1 MFYKPDYERLQYQ
14 LHPIAYSL
22 FKLTFFT
29 AKWSLVALIFV
40 TIFKCFG
47 VVA

>member
-22 FKLTFFT
+22 FKLTFFMT
-29 AKWSLVALIFV
+29 KWCFVALIFV
-40 TIFKCFG
+40 AVFKCFG
-47 VVA
+47 VAA